1 MDKTA
6 LIVGYG
12 SIGKRHAHI
21 LKRVIKIKKIF
32 ILTKQN
38 CKQFNVITNLEQTK
52 LLNPDY
58 IVICSNTEDHLK
70 HLLFFEKNFYGKTI
84 LVEKPLFSKFIDVKI
99 KNNKVFVGY
108 NLRYSPVIQKLRSI
122 IKNQKIYSL
131 NIQCSSHL
139 PYWRTNRDYK
149 KVYSAEKKLGGGVL
163 LDMSHELD
171 YIQWIFGKIDK
182 IFYKKIV
189 KISNLK
195 INVEDSAV
203 ILGKIKK
210 INLLVNINFF
220 SKINKREIIIDG
232 NSINVKADLVKST
245 LEIYSLKENK
255 SKIINYSRNINL
267 SYANLHRDLLSHKYL
282 TCCSFEE
289 GKNIN
294 YLIDRIKKN
303 I

>member
-1 MDKTA
+1 
-6 LIVGYG
+6 
-12 SIGKRHAHI
+12 
-21 LKRVIKIKKIF
+21 
-32 ILTKQN
+32 
-38 CKQFNVITNLEQTK
+38 
-52 LLNPDY
+52 
-58 IVICSNTEDHLK
+58 
-70 HLLFFEKNFYGKTI
+70 
-84 LVEKPLFSKFIDVKI
+84 
-99 KNNKVFVGY
+99 
-108 NLRYSPVIQKLRSI
+108 
-122 IKNQKIYSL
+122 
-131 NIQCSSHL
+131 
-139 PYWRTNRDYK
+139 
-149 KVYSAEKKLGGGVL
+149 
-163 LDMSHELD
+163 MSHELD

-267 SYANLHRDLLSHKYL
+267 SYANLHRDLLSHKYS

>member
-1 MDKTA
+1 MYKTV

-12 SIGKRHAHI
+12 SIAKRHAYI
-21 LKRVIKIKKIF
+21 MKRVMKIRKIF
-32 ILTKQN
+32 IFTKQI
-38 CKQFNVITNLEQTK
+38 CKQFNVITNLEQAK
-52 LLNPDY
+52 LINPDY
-58 IVICSNTEDHLK
+58 IIICSNTTDHLK
-70 HLLFFEKNFYGKTI
+70 HLLFFEKNFFGKVI
-84 LVEKPLFSKFIDVKI
+84 LVEKPLFSKFYDVKI

-108 NLRYSPVIQKLRSI
+108 NLRYSPVIQKLRST

-131 NIQCSSHL
+131 NVHCASHL

-149 KVYSAEKKLGGGVL
+149 QTYSAKKKLGGGVL

-171 YIQWIFGKIDK
+171 YIQWIFGKINK
-182 IFYKKIV
+182 IFYKKIS
-189 KISNLK
+189 KISNLR
-195 INVEDSAV
+195 INTEDSV
-203 ILGKIKK
+203 VFFGKIKK

-232 NSINVKADLVKST
+232 NRINIKADLIKNN
-245 LEIYSLKENK
+245 LEIYSLKKNK
-255 SKIINYSRNINL
+255 SKIINYSRNINF
-267 SYANLHRDLLSHKYL
+267 SYINLHRDLLSHKYS